1 MNGSV
6 RLSEI
11 EALRTAVSA
20 SAPSATCILC
30 RRRRSGPM
38 PKKPTLGLY
47 QDMNSQHYQGVDVNP
62 SRIPAAVIF
71 DMDGLL
77 FDTEALYQ
85 GAILLAATEGG
96 HDISSGIFGQTIGR
110 TWEQT
115 RAILLDHFGA
125 AFPVDEFITAWVRH
139 FEVLSSDRQFLKPG
153 VIELLDTFDDLRIPR
168 AIATSSPRH
177 TVHHHLTVHDLAGRF
192 QTIIGHGDYAASKP
206 APDPFLKAAELL
218 GVEPALCWLWRIR
231 TT

>member
-1 MNGSV
+1 
-6 RLSEI
+6 
-11 EALRTAVSA
+11 
-20 SAPSATCILC
+20 
-30 RRRRSGPM
+30 
-38 PKKPTLGLY
+38 
-47 QDMNSQHYQGVDVNP
+47 MNSQHYQGVDVKP

-85 GAILLAATEGG
+85 GAILTAATEGG

-153 VIELLDTFDDLRIPR
+153 VIELLGHIGRLAAPSGYRQVLASTQGGPPSD
-168 AIATSSPRH
+168 AI
-177 TVHHHLTVHDLAGRF
+177 
-192 QTIIGHGDYAASKP
+192 
-206 APDPFLKAAELL
+206 
-218 GVEPALCWLWRIR
+218 
-231 TT
+231 